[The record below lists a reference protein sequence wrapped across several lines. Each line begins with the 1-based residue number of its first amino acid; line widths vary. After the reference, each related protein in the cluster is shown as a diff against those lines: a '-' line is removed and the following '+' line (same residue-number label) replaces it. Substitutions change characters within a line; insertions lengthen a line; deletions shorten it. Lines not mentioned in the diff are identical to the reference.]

1 MYVDCYTSFWDERTL
16 EYVEGLAKSL
26 VKSYRRMLE
35 EEAHKVVADARTKV
49 VGVLAPGDPFIATTH
64 SSMMEIAARKGVK
77 VEVVNGVSIISAAIS
92 LSGLHVYKFG
102 KTATLPKTEDPALYT
117 QPVKIL
123 EENLSRQAHT
133 LLLLDTAEGGLS
145 VDVGLNKLM
154 QAAANMGKRVVD
166 EKTLAIALARVGH
179 SDQVVKAG
187 RVEELLVENYPPSPH
202 CLIIPSA
209 LHFSEKEVVKTYA
222 LNPETVERMVPPN
235 PVAERVSAYLD
246 KCRQFIEKSGR
257 IEHLKQYV
265 NYVNCYVED
274 AEKFMESGDFVNAL
288 LSVGYAEGLLDAL
301 RLRGEVDFE
310 W

>member
-1 MYVDCYTSFWDERTL
+1 
-16 EYVEGLAKSL
+16 
-26 VKSYRRMLE
+26 
-35 EEAHKVVADARTKV
+35 
-49 VGVLAPGDPFIATTH
+49 
-64 SSMMEIAARKGVK
+64 
-77 VEVVNGVSIISAAIS
+77 
-92 LSGLHVYKFG
+92 
-102 KTATLPKTEDPALYT
+102 TATLPKTEDPALYT

-133 LLLLDTAEGGLS
+133 LLLLDTSEGGLR
-145 VDVGLNKLM
+145 VDDGLDKLM
-154 QAAANMGKRVVD
+154 QAAERMGRRVVD

-187 RVEELLVENYPPSPH
+187 RVEELLAESYPPPPH

-222 LNPETVERMVPPN
+222 LNPETVERTVPPN
-235 PVAERVSAYLD
+235 PVADRVSAYLD
-246 KCRQFIEKSGR
+246 KCRQFIAKSRGV
-257 IEHLKQYV
+257 EHLKQYV

-274 AEKFMESGDFVNAL
+274 AEKFMESGDLVNAL